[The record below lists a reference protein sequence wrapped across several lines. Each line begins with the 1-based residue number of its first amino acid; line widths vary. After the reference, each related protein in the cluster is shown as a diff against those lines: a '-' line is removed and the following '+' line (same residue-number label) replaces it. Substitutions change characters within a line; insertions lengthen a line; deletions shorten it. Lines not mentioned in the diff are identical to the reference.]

1 MVECYILSPGAPA
14 SHKAGALFFRGCLIT
29 YVKSQGKK
37 YEMDLYLRR
46 RSIAVAM

>member
-1 MVECYILSPGAPA
+1 MLAEAYNENGELG
-14 SHKAGALFFRGCLIT
+14 KAIAEVNKIRGCLII
-29 YVKSQGKK
+29 YVKAQAEK